1 MAYGQQQK
9 QKTHTKPRLFSFP
22 IGKVALVALV
32 ALVQEQL
39 EFAPEKLKTVCCS
52 TKFP

>member
-32 ALVQEQL
+32 QEQL